1 MKLSSLSNRPI
12 ARRACVPL
20 IVAVICF
27 VAAERGAMQAP
38 NPADGPWSGS
48 AQCVLTGQFAGQG
61 QTYFN
66 QQTHTWVLTSSTPGP
81 TSTAAIK
88 QYAATWQV
96 TGQGTRQRG
105 QGNNSEQWTTT
116 GQPMPD
122 TLTIRLTAEGNV
134 RIGGAAQLRSTGTTT
149 GAAIPYVDEWTFPV
163 IEGTATQ
170 TSITGSAPQGLSANF
185 PGAPPGT
192 TSTVTCSWNFVRG
205 GGAAPQPTGIT
216 RDARGALAGVIT
228 GGTASGP
235 ALGGAETVNPS
246 PIPTAAT
253 VTAPASQETLSPASP
268 IKAPIGPIGG
278 LTADQPK
285 STQDLIGSCTLRGP
299 GVNSNYRSY
308 ASGVM
313 ANLYWTPVG
322 GATGYIVL
330 RSDLGLLTPMPLPAT
345 TTLYHHPANLQLGST
360 YVYIVAAQYPQGCGA
375 TAFNLTPFAGTMSVG
390 LTTTGPGLP
399 AGTVM
404 LSVTVPA
411 DPTPSYMT
419 YNYSGFHVE
428 GPGLP
433 QGGRDFRPS
442 TTGTQHGQLQIT
454 GVPSGSRTWSV
465 SAYWDTSGGRIN
477 GVSRSATGS
486 VP

>member
-1 MKLSSLSNRPI
+1 
-12 ARRACVPL
+12 
-20 IVAVICF
+20 
-27 VAAERGAMQAP
+27 
-38 NPADGPWSGS
+38 
-48 AQCVLTGQFAGQG
+48 
-61 QTYFN
+61 
-66 QQTHTWVLTSSTPGP
+66 
-81 TSTAAIK
+81 
-88 QYAATWQV
+88 
-96 TGQGTRQRG
+96 
-105 QGNNSEQWTTT
+105 
-116 GQPMPD
+116 
-122 TLTIRLTAEGNV
+122 
-134 RIGGAAQLRSTGTTT
+134 
-149 GAAIPYVDEWTFPV
+149 
-163 IEGTATQ
+163 
-170 TSITGSAPQGLSANF
+170 
-185 PGAPPGT
+185 
-192 TSTVTCSWNFVRG
+192 
-205 GGAAPQPTGIT
+205 
-216 RDARGALAGVIT
+216 
-228 GGTASGP
+228 
-235 ALGGAETVNPS
+235 
-246 PIPTAAT
+246 
-253 VTAPASQETLSPASP
+253 
-268 IKAPIGPIGG
+268 
-278 LTADQPK
+278 
-285 STQDLIGSCTLRGP
+285 LIGSCTLRGP

-404 LSVTVPA
+404 LSVTVPV

-442 TTGTQHGQLQIT
+442 TTGPQHGQLQIT